1 MDRIQKTA
9 DRNKVVNLWTARFI
23 PLVLAGV
30 VGYATYVLVALLCV
44 NYLLVKH
51 HDKGAAIPILVIYF
65 LLFIPM
71 AASFFRV
78 LYFTIFDP
86 PYVPLGPAAIRD
98 REMKGKAQ
106 SEEDGIGAGAYRP
119 GNYRNDVDSPGLEL
133 FYSKDVFVCEQN
145 GKPIWCSNCGN
156 WKPDRAHHDSS
167 SGRCIARMDHFCP
180 WVGGPVGENNF
191 NFFVQFTFWTALY
204 CLHLIIVMAI
214 YVHRQLTVRDEKLNH
229 HFAAILGLAGF
240 FFTFTASMTGTSVQL
255 LITNRTSVERLGAK
269 TKITTLAI
277 KRPPLEELARINPY
291 TAQNPSYN
299 VITYPLEPD
308 HAPASQVRQGPPV
321 ISSAEMDVYNNTL
334 NQDQESSAGPEEL
347 VTSNSPTGEDAS
359 MAEPTASG
367 NNQPS
372 RVLGNGISQERMSAR
387 DLNATKTFAILNT
400 SKPGDNPWAL
410 GSGLANWQTV
420 MGTGVLDWFLP
431 IHKSPCSYHE
441 DPESHFALGPA
452 VDRLREQHSFIAAG
466 AAPSPRGR
474 KELLHR
480 LNGGANEKGTQ
491 GKKRNEKVTP
501 TSTLGSIKM
510 KNLNGH
516 ASRPPI
522 S

>member
-1 MDRIQKTA
+1 MA
-9 DRNKVVNLWTARFI
+9 DRNQVVNLWTARFI

-44 NYLLVKH
+44 NYLLVQH
-51 HDKGAAIPILVIYF
+51 HDKSAAIPILVIYF

-78 LYFTIFDP
+78 LYFTIFYP

-98 REMKGKAQ
+98 REMKGKTQ

-191 NFFVQFTFWTALY
+191 KFFVQFTFWTALY

-214 YVHRQLTVRDEKLNH
+214 YVHRQLTVRDENLNH

-240 FFTFTASMTGTSVQL
+240 FFMFTASMTGTSAQL

-277 KRPPLEELARINPY
+277 KRPPLEELATIHPY
-291 TAQNPSYN
+291 IAHNPSYD
-299 VITYPLEPD
+299 VITYPLEPG
-308 HAPASQVRQGPPV
+308 HAPASQLRQVPPFT
-321 ISSAEMDVYNNTL
+321 SSAELDEYNNPL
-334 NQDQESSAGPEEL
+334 DQARESSVGPEEP
-347 VTSNSPTGEDAS
+347 VTSNSPTGEGALTPS
-359 MAEPTASG
+359 VTPG
-367 NNQPS
+367 NNHPS
-372 RVLGNGISQERMSAR
+372 GVVGNGTSQERMSAR

-400 SKPGDNPWAL
+400 LEPGDNPWAL
-410 GSGLANWQTV
+410 ESGLANWKSV
-420 MGTGVLDWFLP
+420 MGTDVFDWFLP
-431 IHKSPCSYHE
+431 IHQSPCSYHE
-441 DPESHFALGPA
+441 DPESHFALGPV
-452 VDRLREQHSFIAAG
+452 VDRLREQHSLVAAG
-466 AAPSPRGR
+466 TAPSRRSR
-474 KELLHR
+474 KWLF
-480 LNGGANEKGTQ
+480 
-491 GKKRNEKVTP
+491 
-501 TSTLGSIKM
+501 
-510 KNLNGH
+510 
-516 ASRPPI
+516 
-522 S
+522 